1 MSTTCPN
8 KSDPSWVA
16 LVQAIGEEKAYDAYT
31 LLGDIPTLKQARR
44 LLSGLKPIDGDKDA
58 NRFVSQLD
66 TPNILEKTNTNIV
79 SQERLNDGIS
89 KAITRFLTSAGVQLQ
104 AVDNVTDSNG
114 DQLPALAKAE
124 MVQKAILFT
133 KGRLTLGQL
142 GEEAAHFYVE
152 MLDTNSPLYKEMY
165 NVIDKFDVYNQVVNN
180 YSDQYKMM
188 YGDQAEERLRKEA
201 IGQMINTH
209 IVGNTAFESGAK
221 QSFAVKWWD
230 KVVQYVKSIFGNISP
245 EAYTNAITS
254 DPYYKAAQN
263 LLANNQVD
271 LDLNKN
277 LTGTYFQISGKQKE
291 ILDQV
296 DLQDSQIQLNEADHT
311 YTFNGQKIKEA
322 VSDIVN
328 RLNPFRG
335 EIDPTEKKMFQ
346 SAGTKLHAYIQN
358 AIQRAIESQTGN
370 QTTQPIS
377 SSSVYDKINTY
388 MSNLVNK
395 DEFRGGIFR
404 TEVKVVDPKRSV
416 AGTIDLMI
424 VMPDGRVHLFDWKSV
439 NFKTINGE
447 TLDNRVSPTKER
459 NYNIQLNEYKN
470 ILTSQYGVKEFG
482 QIRVVPIQTIFKSEL
497 QNNTLVKGLNDI
509 KIGGDEKHLQPI
521 IAESEKTGVPAL
533 DNLLNALIVRR
544 HSLENTMQSITGT
557 DLERAKKRQFITN
570 KLVDIAHAITQIHT
584 DHKIDQ
590 FLDFL
595 SSEMDTLARLG
606 QGSTPGTLDAFTDAQ
621 FEETSKNIDYF
632 QILIEQNLAPIS
644 DTIQGDAKERLRQL
658 ATRFV
663 EAKSQLYND
672 LQRRVKAV
680 GEQVGIADA
689 TQADKQ
695 TGWWSTTM
703 RYASQQFN
711 KKIASLWKLVD
722 NQKQQVIRDH
732 AVVNHEIESKV
743 KSLKAWGSKNGLS
756 GIKVFSKI
764 INAEGTQLIAKFS
777 KDFRDKVNNAYEN
790 PSSDNIKFLKQATV
804 FNEQRYESD
813 LADKTELWKDRYGDN
828 QDAID
833 RQIKWYQDKYDVR
846 VSDNAYGNNNY
857 FLSMADTPENH
868 SAEYKYIYQQGNEPL
883 KDFYEYFQ
891 NKTAEYRDVMG
902 LSKDRNFIWNVRK
915 DFMER
920 IVSNGI
926 GAFTKMP
933 SILNQLEN
941 ADLERSQEVLTDESG
956 QQIQN
961 LPKYFV
967 NPILKAEKQE
977 DGTIKMV
984 ADKENKSQDLGK
996 VLSLAAAMSLNYKY
1010 MADIEDSAKVLR
1022 LGINYGQEVVT
1033 DYRGRPVQDLI
1044 KGGVKTAAT
1053 SANTIQHFNDLM
1065 NYYLYGVKNKTKD
1078 ITFNFLGKK
1087 RSLLKGYSDLSKYFT
1102 GKTLGFNSMS
1112 ILANIVGGDINA
1124 RILGTTSKYFDN
1136 AQYSKA
1142 LYKML
1147 PMRDPKAYA
1156 IMGYFDIMT
1165 ASRPYEKAN
1174 ELSAN
1179 SLTKHLTW
1187 DKLFVGHEKTDSW
1200 IRNSAL
1206 LAMMQNHTINDAGAV
1221 VKKTGTEK
1229 SLYDM
1234 VELKDG
1240 KFSLPGLSENEY
1252 NKFRN
1257 RVHVIG
1263 ERILGN
1269 STRDNIR
1276 GVNLTILGRS
1286 LFMFRSWIP
1295 RMADE
1300 RFGELRHDY
1309 DLDEYEY
1316 GRYRAF
1322 GKAVFQDQIGNI
1334 AKNLG
1339 NTFADF
1345 GILGFK
1351 PWKGTNANAAINARI
1366 DELYYKSIAQDP
1378 TQTISKEEFH
1388 QLYKDNLR
1396 TTMMEL
1402 QVMSALG
1409 MLLLA
1414 AKGAVGK
1421 DKTSEEK
1428 FGLAVASRAL
1438 SEMAFFTGLG
1448 FNDIVQN
1455 GLPIM
1460 SLVQQ
1465 LSGFGKSIV
1474 TDVFGGKQRSTY
1486 KNSVQ
1491 RARGLFPILYSFD
1504 RLERM
1509 LEKGQ

>member
-1 MSTTCPN
+1 MATTCPN
-8 KSDPSWVA
+8 VNSPDWIA
-16 LVQAIGEEKAYDAYT
+16 LVNAIGEDKAYDAYT
-31 LLGDIPTLKQARR
+31 LLEGIPNIKQARR
-44 LLSGLKPIDGDKDA
+44 ILSALKPIDGDKDA

-66 TPNILEKTNTNIV
+66 VPETIQQTNAAAI
-79 SQERLNDGIS
+79 SQERINNGVSQAIVKFLN
-89 KAITRFLTSAGVQLQ
+89 SAGVQLK
-104 AVDNVTDSNG
+104 AVDNLADSNG
-114 DQLPALAKAE
+114 DQIPALAKAE

-133 KGRLTLGQL
+133 KGRLTLSQL

-152 MLDTNSPLYKEMY
+152 MLDENSPLYKEMY
-165 NVIDKFDVYNQVVNN
+165 NAIDKFDVYNQVLNN
-180 YSDQYKMM
+180 YGDQYKTM
-188 YGDQAEERLRKEA
+188 YGQDSESRLRKEA
-201 IGQMINTH
+201 IGQLINTH
-209 IVGNTAFESGAK
+209 IIGNTAFESGPK
-221 QSFAVKWWD
+221 QAFAVKWWD
-230 KVVQYVKSIFGNISP
+230 KVVQYVKSVFGKVSP
-245 EAYTNAITS
+245 EAYTKAITDS
-254 DPYYKAAQN
+254 AYYKAAQN
-263 LLANNQVD
+263 ILSNNQVD

-277 LTGTYFQISGKQKE
+277 LTGSYFQISGRQKE
-291 ILDQV
+291 IVDQINQV
-296 DLQDSQIQLNEADHT
+296 DSEITLDEDTHT
-311 YTFNGQKIKEA
+311 YSYQGKTIKES
-322 VSDIVN
+322 VTDIVS

-335 EIDPTEKKMFQ
+335 QIDPTEKAMYSK
-346 SAGTKLHAYIQN
+346 AGTKLHSYLEN
-358 AIQRAIESQTGN
+358 AVQRAVEQQTGN
-370 QTTQPIS
+370 QTTQPIANNAM
-377 SSSVYDKINTY
+377 YDKIYNY
-388 MSNLVNK
+388 VSSLVNK
-395 DEFRGGIFR
+395 DEFKGAYWL
-404 TEVKVVDPKRSV
+404 TEKKVVDPKIGV
-416 AGTIDLMI
+416 AGTIDLMA
-424 VMPDGRVHLFDWKSV
+424 VMPDGKVHVFDWKSI
-439 NFKTINGE
+439 NFKAYAGE
-447 TLDNRVSPTKER
+447 VLDSRVSPTKER
-459 NYNIQLNEYKN
+459 NFNIQLKGYKD
-470 ILTSQYGVKEFG
+470 ILTSQYGIKEFG
-482 QIRVVPIQTIFKSEL
+482 QIRVIPIQTIFKSEM
-497 QNNTLVKGLNDI
+497 QNGTLIKGLNDI
-509 KIGGDEKHLQPI
+509 KIGGDEKYLQPI
-521 IAESEKTGVPAL
+521 ISESEKTGVPAL

-544 HSLENTMQSITGT
+544 HALENTMQSITGT

-595 SSEMDTLARLG
+595 SSEMDALARNA

-621 FEETSKNIDYF
+621 FEETSKNINYF
-632 QILIEQNLAPIS
+632 QTLIEQNLAPIAS
-644 DTIQGDAKERLRQL
+644 TIDAEAKERLRQL

-663 EAKSQLYND
+663 EANSQLYND
-672 LQRRVKAV
+672 LQRRLEAT
-680 GEQVGIADA
+680 GQSVGIADI

-695 TGWWSTTM
+695 TGWWGTTM

-732 AVVNHEIESKV
+732 ATVNHEIESKV
-743 KSLKAWGSKNGLS
+743 NSLKKWGVSNGLS
-756 GIKVFSKI
+756 GIKVFSKL
-764 INAEGTQLIAKFS
+764 INKDGTKLVAKFS
-777 KDFRDKVNNAYEN
+777 QEFRDKVNKAYEN
-790 PSSDNIKFLKQATV
+790 PTPDNIKFLKDSTT
-804 FNEQRYESD
+804 FNVDRYERD
-813 LADKTELWKDRYGDN
+813 LAGKIELW
-828 QDAID
+828 
-833 RQIKWYQDKYDVR
+833 QDKYDNQEAVDRQIAWYEDKFDVR
-846 VSDNAYGNNNY
+846 KSDNAYGANNY
-857 FLSMADTPENH
+857 YLSLSDTPANH
-868 SAEYKYIYQQGNEPL
+868 SPEYKFIYQSGNEPL
-883 KDFYEYFQ
+883 RDFYEYFV
-891 NKTAEYRDVMG
+891 NKTQEYRDIMG
-902 LSKDRNFIWNVRK
+902 LDKDRNFIWNVRK
-915 DFMER
+915 DLMER
-920 IVSNGI
+920 ITSNGI

-933 SILNQLEN
+933 SIINQLEQ
-941 ADLERSQEVLTDESG
+941 AELERSQEVLTDESG
-956 QQIQN
+956 QQIQS

-967 NPILKAEKQE
+967 SPILKAEKQA
-977 DGTIKMV
+977 DGTVKMV
-984 ADKENKSQDLGK
+984 QDKENKSQDLGK

-1065 NYYLYGVKNKTKD
+1065 NYYIYGVKNKTKD
-1078 ITFNFLGKK
+1078 VTFEFLGKK
-1087 RSLLKGYSDLSKYFT
+1087 RSLLKGYSDFSKYFT

-1124 RILGTTSKYFDN
+1124 RILGTTGKYFDN
-1136 AQYSKA
+1136 LQYSKA

-1156 IMGYFDIMT
+1156 IMGYFDIMS

-1187 DKLFVGHEKTDSW
+1187 DKLFIGHEKTDSW

-1206 LAMMQNHTINDAGAV
+1206 LAMMQNHTIKDAGAI
-1221 VKKTGTEK
+1221 VKKTGNEK
-1229 SLYDM
+1229 SLYDLT
-1234 VELKDG
+1234 EIKDG
-1240 KFSLPGLSENEY
+1240 KFSIPGLTENEY

-1257 RVHVIG
+1257 KAHVIG
-1263 ERILGN
+1263 ERLLGN

-1276 GVNLTILGRS
+1276 GANLTVLGRS
-1286 LFMFRSWIP
+1286 LMMFRSWIP

-1309 DLDEYEY
+1309 DLNEYEY

-1322 GKAVFQDQIGNI
+1322 GKAVFQDQVGNI
-1334 AKNLG
+1334 ASNLA

-1351 PWKGTNANAAINARI
+1351 PWKGSNAAAAINARI
-1366 DELYYKSIAQDP
+1366 DELYYKSIAEDP

-1402 QVMSALG
+1402 QIMATIG

-1414 AKGAVGK
+1414 AKGAVGD
-1421 DKTSEEK
+1421 DKNSGEK

-1455 GLPIM
+1455 AVPIM
-1460 SLVQQ
+1460 TLVQQ
-1465 LSGFGKSIV
+1465 LSSFGKSVFI
-1474 TDVFGGKQRSTY
+1474 DLFGGKQRSSY
-1486 KNSVQ
+1486 KNSLE
-1491 RARGLFPILYSFD
+1491 RGRGLFPVLYSFD

-1509 LEKGQ
+1509 FEKGQ